1 MTKIQLLLYL
11 TIGNLIAAVLWN
23 YPVNAWNWDDLGEG
37 VRNNINSLAAGS
49 SQAQTPLPVPQM
61 QAPIGNSASIQPC
74 AAPPPTMAAKPPA
87 LKPVAPT
94 IHVQKPVAPM
104 VESTSPTTPT
114 EIVTDRIE
122 YNQGGSITQKQAD
135 HMSRF
140 KKPQT
145 YDAIRSLLGTPNYR
159 DSNSDV
165 YNIQGT
171 SDGII
176 APRRLVVFYELHIDD
191 NFTTPKA
198 VSWSQQ

>member
-122 YNQGGSITQKQAD
+122 YNQGGVVTQAQAD
-135 HMSRF
+135 RMSRF
-140 KKPQT
+140 KKNQS
-145 YDAIRSLLGTPNYR
+145 YKAIRSLLGTPNYR
-159 DSNSDV
+159 EPDADIYV
-165 YNIQGT
+165 IRGTGDQGM
-171 SDGII
+171 
-176 APRRLVVFYELHIDD
+176 APRKLIVSYALDAED
-191 NFTTPKA
+191 NFTTPRA
-198 VSWSQQ
+198 LDWYQQ

>member
-114 EIVTDRIE
+114 EIVTDHIE

>member
-114 EIVTDRIE
+114 EIVTAHIE

>member
-191 NFTTPKA
+191 NFTTHKA